1 MRQPDAIV
9 IGGGLA
15 GCEAA
20 WQLANR
26 GKTVELWEMKPLCFS
41 PAHKNKDL
49 AELVCSNS
57 LKAKKEDSASGIL
70 KREMRALGSLL
81 LECAEQTAVPAGG
94 ALAVDREKFAQLA
107 TEKIENHPNIKRMAK
122 RAERLP
128 EHPCVIVATG
138 PLTDGPLAEQIQ
150 QLCGA
155 PLSFYDAAAPIVSL
169 ESLDL
174 SRAFYAGRYDQPDDY
189 LNCPMT
195 KDEYDAFY
203 NALMGAERAPLHE
216 FDKVTH
222 FEGCMPIEAIAARGY
237 QTPLFGPMSPK
248 GLTDPATGR
257 WPYAAVQL
265 RREDEAGTMFNL
277 VGFQTNLKFGE
288 QKRVFGMIPALKN
301 AEYLRYGV
309 MHRNT
314 YLPKQTLDFHLAL
327 KKNPAVCFAGQI
339 TGVEGYVESMAMGLW
354 AGLCCGMKLE
364 GKQPPVLPNDTAMGA
379 LLAYV
384 SGYDGKDFQPMNMN
398 FGLMAPMETKRMPKA
413 EKQKLRSRWA
423 KEQFEKAMFDSQ
435 R

>member
-1 MRQPDAIV
+1 MKTPDAIV

-20 WQLANR
+20 WQLAGRN
-26 GKTVELWEMKPLCFS
+26 KTVELWEMKPAHFS
-41 PAHKNKDL
+41 PAHTSADL

-57 LKAKKEDSASGIL
+57 FKAMKEDSASGIL

-81 LECAEQTAVPAGG
+81 LSCADETAVPAGG
-94 ALAVDREKFAQLA
+94 ALAVDRQAFAALV
-107 TEKIENHPNIKRMAK
+107 TRRIEAHPLIERVEK

-128 EHPCVIVATG
+128 EHACVIVATG
-138 PLTDGPLAEQIQ
+138 PLTEGPLADELAA
-150 QLCGA
+150 LCGQ

-169 ESLDL
+169 ESIDL
-174 SRAFYAGRYDQPDDY
+174 SHAFFAGRYDQPADY

-195 KDEYDAFY
+195 KQEYDAFY
-203 NALMGAERAPLHE
+203 TALSAAERATLHE
-216 FDKVTH
+216 FDKGQH

-248 GLTDPATGR
+248 GLTDPKTGR

-265 RREDEAGTMFNL
+265 RREDKQGTMFNL

-314 YLPKQTLDFHLAL
+314 YLPKQTLNAQLQI
-327 KKNPAVCFAGQI
+327 KTRPQVSVAGQM
-339 TGVEGYVESMAMGLW
+339 TGVEGYMESAAMGLW
-354 AGLCCGMKLE
+354 AGLCCALRLE
-364 GKQPPVLPNDTAMGA
+364 QRPVPCLDATTGLGA
-379 LLAYV
+379 LLRYV
-384 SGYDGKDFQPMNMN
+384 SEYDGKDFQPMNMN
-398 FGLMAPMETKRMPKA
+398 FGLMAPLNAGRMPKA
-413 EKQKLRSRWA
+413 EKQKRRSELA
-423 KEQFEKAMFDSQ
+423 KRQFESALCGIV
-435 R
+435 

>member
-94 ALAVDREKFAQLA
+94 ALAVDRGKFAQLA
-107 TEKIENHPNIKRMAK
+107 TEKIESHPNIKRMAK

-155 PLSFYDAAAPIVSL
+155 PLSFYYAAAPIV
-169 ESLDL
+169 
-174 SRAFYAGRYDQPDDY
+174 
-189 LNCPMT
+189 
-195 KDEYDAFY
+195 
-203 NALMGAERAPLHE
+203 
-216 FDKVTH
+216 
-222 FEGCMPIEAIAARGY
+222 
-237 QTPLFGPMSPK
+237 
-248 GLTDPATGR
+248 
-257 WPYAAVQL
+257 
-265 RREDEAGTMFNL
+265 
-277 VGFQTNLKFGE
+277 
-288 QKRVFGMIPALKN
+288 
-301 AEYLRYGV
+301 
-309 MHRNT
+309 
-314 YLPKQTLDFHLAL
+314 
-327 KKNPAVCFAGQI
+327 
-339 TGVEGYVESMAMGLW
+339 
-354 AGLCCGMKLE
+354 
-364 GKQPPVLPNDTAMGA
+364 
-379 LLAYV
+379 
-384 SGYDGKDFQPMNMN
+384 
-398 FGLMAPMETKRMPKA
+398 
-413 EKQKLRSRWA
+413 
-423 KEQFEKAMFDSQ
+423 
-435 R
+435 